1 MLVSGRAPVSAS
13 NADGLA
19 RKTSSSPSD
28 ISPVACHFTVG
39 GRSKWGGV
47 SGGGVTAAGLL
58 VGVSG
63 CEP

>member
-39 GRSKWGGV
+39 GRSKGGGGV
-47 SGGGVTAAGLL
+47 SGGGVTAVGLL
-58 VGVSG
+58 GGV